1 VGLPSWLA
9 TCVNFFTGKASD
21 KEVSVT
27 EVPLA
32 PPIAGKW
39 FVIDTVGLPSWL
51 ATCVNFFTGKTS
63 DLIEFWVR
71 KEASVNEVPLAP
83 SVAAKIFNPELPLPL
98 RFQGEIP
105 TELLRLA
112 RAHYEERVHRQIF
125 ADWVERYGG
134 EEGQLL
140 CGFFRREEVLRH
152 DACTWKTLSALEARL
167 VAPFSDL
174 VLGIG
179 DRVVLPLTETQSITM
194 GWVPAGESWLGGG
207 GGEEGTTAFTLEQGL
222 WCGIYPVT
230 QEQWQAVMGDNPSH
244 FNGNQ
249 ENPVECVSWNDV
261 QVYLQKLN
269 AANSRSGF
277 LYRLPTADEWEYI
290 LRGGPISK
298 SKSQYRYYFA
308 RSKTD
313 LTAVGSNDLAST
325 QANFDGNYPA
335 GAGKK
340 GPYLETTS
348 GVGNYLPNP
357 LGMYDMHGNVGEWTS
372 TEEGSARVY
381 CGGCWLS
388 IGYFCEASS
397 RNGRVPGSLDYADLG
412 LRLLAVPVGG

>member
-1 VGLPSWLA
+1 
-9 TCVNFFTGKASD
+9 VNFFTGKTSD
-21 KEVSVT
+21 LIEFWVV
-27 EVPLA
+27 V
-32 PPIAGKW
+32 
-39 FVIDTVGLPSWL
+39 LPSWL

-83 SVAAKIFNPELPLPL
+83 SVPAKIFNPELPLPL

-140 CGFFRREEVLRH
+140 CGFFRRDEVLRH
-152 DACTWKTLSALEARL
+152 DASTWQTLSALEARL

-194 GWVPAGESWLGGG
+194 GWVPPGESWLGGG
-207 GGEEGTTAFTLEQGL
+207 YGIEGTTGYTLEKGL

-230 QEQWQAVMGDNPSH
+230 QEQWQAVTGDNPSD
-244 FNGNQ
+244 FQGNPK
-249 ENPVECVSWNDV
+249 NPVERVSWNDV
-261 QVYLQKLN
+261 QVFLQKLN

-290 LRGGPISK
+290 LRGGTISK
-298 SKSQYRYYFA
+298 SQSQYDYYFA

-313 LTAVGSNDLAST
+313 LTAVASNDCSSM
-325 QANFDGNYPA
+325 QANFDCNYPA
-335 GAGKK
+335 GSGKE

-348 GVGNYLPNP
+348 AVGNYLQTTSAVGNYLPNP
-357 LGMYDMHGNVGEWTS
+357 LGIYDNGNVHEWTS
-372 TEEGSARVY
+372 TKRGSDRVL
-381 CGGCWLS
+381 CGGSWNS
-388 IGYFCEASS
+388 GSSCEASHRS
-397 RNGRVPGSLDYADLG
+397 GYDPGFRSQYLG
-412 LRLLAVPVGG
+412 FRLLAVPVGG